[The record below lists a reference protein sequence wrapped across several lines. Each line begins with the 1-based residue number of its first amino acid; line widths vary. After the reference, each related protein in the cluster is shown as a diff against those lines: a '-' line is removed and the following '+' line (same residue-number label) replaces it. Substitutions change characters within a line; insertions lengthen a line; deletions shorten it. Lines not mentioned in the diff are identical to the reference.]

1 LLAITIAIGGYS
13 VRMTSVRIVSG
24 VANQE
29 LERRSIDTI
38 RTLAMDAVQQANAG
52 HPGTA
57 MALAPLAYVLY
68 RETLRISPS
77 NPGWPDRDRF
87 VLSAGHACIL
97 QYASLHLTGYAL
109 PLEELKRFRQ
119 WQSLTPGHPEHFITP
134 GVETTTGPL
143 GQGFANGVGFGVAER
158 FLGERYNRPHH
169 QIVDHRVY
177 AICSDGDLMEGVSSE
192 AASIAGGLGLGKL
205 VYFYDDNRI
214 TIDGTTALSFDSEDK
229 GRRFEAYGWQVQ
241 HVADVND
248 LDALRGAIAAAQAET
263 ERPSLIIVRSHIAFP
278 APHAQDTAKAHGAPL
293 GEEEVRETKEVLGWD
308 PDEHFVVP
316 DEVREHMNRIDEGIE
331 LEQEWNTRFERWATA
346 FPALREDWVQV
357 HTGKPRP
364 GFADALPEFPAG
376 EDVATRDAGKK
387 VMQAV
392 KSYLPTMIGGAAD
405 LVEST
410 KTEFEGGGIFS
421 PSYAGRNIAFGIRE
435 HGMGSIVNGIALHGG
450 MVKPYGSTFLI
461 FSDYMRPAVRLSAL
475 MHLPV
480 VWAWTHD
487 SVGLGEDGP
496 THQPVEHYA
505 ALRAIPNLWF
515 VRPADANE
523 TAHAWKVALEREDG
537 PVALSLTRQKVPT
550 LDRAELG
557 PASGLERGAY
567 VLWDSGGEPDLIL
580 IATGSE
586 VWLALEAARK
596 ISGENGTSVR
606 VVSMPCWE
614 LFELQTPEYREE
626 VFPSDVRARLAV
638 EAGVALGW
646 KQWVGDHGDSISLNR
661 FGASAPGTTV
671 LERLGYNLDNVVAKA
686 TALLERVT

>member
-1 LLAITIAIGGYS
+1 MGP
-13 VRMTSVRIVSG
+13 VRIVSG
-24 VANQE
+24 VATDVEQ
-29 LERRSIDTI
+29 LSIDTI
-38 RTLAMDAVQQANAG
+38 RTLAMDSVQQANAG

-68 RETLRISPS
+68 RETLRVNPA

-97 QYASLHLTGYAL
+97 QYAALHLAGYGL
-109 PLEELKRFRQ
+109 PLEELRRFRQ
-119 WQSLTPGHPEHFITP
+119 WESMTPGHPERDHTP

-143 GQGFANGVGFGVAER
+143 GQGFANGVGMAVAER
-158 FLGERYNRPHH
+158 FLAERYNRPHH
-169 QIVDHRVY
+169 EVVDHRVY
-177 AICSDGDLMEGVSSE
+177 AICSDGDLMEGVASE

-214 TIDGTTALSFDSEDK
+214 TIDGTTALSFDAEDK
-229 GRRFEAYGWQVQ
+229 GARFEAYGWHVQ
-241 HVADVND
+241 RVADVND
-248 LDALRGAIAAAQAET
+248 LDALREAIAEAQAET
-263 ERPSLIIVRSHIAFP
+263 ERPSLIVVRSHIAFP
-278 APHAQDTAKAHGAPL
+278 APKAQDTAKAHGAPL
-293 GEEEVRETKEVLGWD
+293 GEDEVRATKEVLGWD
-308 PDEHFVVP
+308 PDAHFVVP

-331 LEQEWNTRFERWATA
+331 LEQEWRTRFERWSTA
-346 FPALREDWVQV
+346 FPALREDWDQV
-357 HTGKPRP
+357 HTGRPRQ

-387 VMQAV
+387 VMQAF
-392 KSYLPTMIGGAAD
+392 KSYVPTMVGGAAD

-410 KTEFEGGGIFS
+410 KTEFEGGGVFS
-421 PSYAGRNIAFGIRE
+421 ATHAGRNIAFGVRE
-435 HGMGSIVNGIALHGG
+435 HGMGAIVNGIALHGG

-480 VWAWTHD
+480 LWVWSHD

-505 ALRAIPNLWF
+505 ALRAIPHLWF

-523 TAHAWKVALEREDG
+523 TAYAWKVALERDDG

-550 LDRAELG
+550 LPRGEGYA
-557 PASGLERGAY
+557 PASWLERGAY
-567 VLWDSGGEPDLIL
+567 VYWDSGDEPDLIL
-580 IATGSE
+580 IGTGSE
-586 VWLALEAARK
+586 LSLAFEAAKR
-596 ISGENGTSVR
+596 IAADNGTSVR

-626 VFPSDVRARLAV
+626 VLPSHVRARLSV
-638 EAGVALGW
+638 EAGVELGW
-646 KQWVGDHGDSISLNR
+646 KRWVGDHGDSVSLER

-671 LERLGYNLDNVVAKA
+671 LERLGYNLDNVVGRA
-686 TALLERVT
+686 TALLERVS